1 MLHGN
6 LHYGTVLAADR
17 EPWLAIAPKPI
28 NGDPHYEL
36 APMLWHRWDDVT
48 GDVREAVRRR
58 FYRLVDASGFDEER
72 ARAWATVRVVR
83 RTRDPANLT
92 TYVAVAK
99 AIESNCAAG

>member
-17 EPWLAIAPKPI
+17 EPWLAIAPRSM

-36 APMLWHRWDDVT
+36 APMLWHRWDDVA
-48 GDVREAVRRR
+48 GDVREGVRRR

-72 ARAWATVRVVR
+72 GRAWAIVRVVLEAI
-83 RTRDPANLT
+83 RDPANLT
-92 TYVAVAK
+92 THIAIAK
-99 AIESNCAAG
+99 AIQE